1 MRDPIYKT
9 KAIKEKGK
17 VIDYQQVMVDPG
29 EDDKRLLVIEPEFAS
44 TLTVMGREGNTLSA
58 VMRQAWDDGDLSPLT
73 RNNPM
78 TSTGAH
84 VSIVGHIT
92 QQELLARMDD
102 TSKAN
107 GFANRFLWAVVK
119 RSKKLPEGADVPED
133 ILQELADRLT
143 EAVTF
148 ARKGGTV
155 RRDDAAR
162 REMGAKCTGR

>member
-1 MRDPIYKT
+1 
-9 KAIKEKGK
+9 
-17 VIDYQQVMVDPG
+17 
-29 EDDKRLLVIEPEFAS
+29 
-44 TLTVMGREGNTLSA
+44 MGREGNTLSA
-58 VMRQAWDDGDLSPLT
+58 VIVKHWDDGDLSPLT

-92 QQELLARMDD
+92 QQKLLARMNDA
-102 TSKAN
+102 SKAKRLSN
-107 GFANRFLWAVVK
+107 GFLSAVVK
-119 RSKKLPEGADVPED
+119 RSKKMPEGTDVPED

-155 RRDDAAR
+155 GATTRHGRIGRKLRAAGEGRPGLTGAILSRAERRYYDFVFICAPRLHLYRFHQAP
-162 REMGAKCTGR
+162 GRSACL